1 MKRQQRVTYQA
12 ASWCLGYPDEELL
25 GRVPLIRAALAEFG
39 GLSGAFAGVLDRLA
53 SRPLAE
59 VQAGYV
65 QEFDL
70 SRRHALH
77 LSYWTDGDTRRRGEV
92 LARFKR
98 VYRDSGMLVN
108 TRGELPDY
116 LPMVL
121 EFAATV
127 DLGAGREL
135 LIQYRAS
142 LEMLRLALV
151 DDGLAHA
158 SILQAICGTLP
169 GTSPADRQEVM
180 KMAGLGP
187 PAERVGLEPYDP
199 RLLPM
204 QGRH

>member
-1 MKRQQRVTYQA
+1 MQRQRVTYLA

-25 GRVPLIRAALAEFG
+25 DRIPLVRSALAEFS
-39 GLSGAFAGVLDRLA
+39 GLGGAFADVLDGLG
-53 SRPLAE
+53 SVPLAE
-59 VQAGYV
+59 VQARYV

-70 SRRHALH
+70 SKRHALH

-92 LARFKR
+92 LTRFKQ

-108 TRGELPDY
+108 TGGELPDY

-127 DLGAGREL
+127 DLDAGRDL

-158 SILQAICGTLP
+158 GILQAICDTLP
-169 GTSPADRQEVM
+169 GASPADRQEVM

-187 PAERVGLEPYDP
+187 PAESVGLEPYDP

>member
-1 MKRQQRVTYQA
+1 MRQQRVTYQA
-12 ASWCLGYPDEELL
+12 ASWCLGYPDGELL
-25 GRVPLIRAALAEFG
+25 ARVPLIQAALAESG
-39 GLSGAFAGVLDRLA
+39 GLGSAFADVLDGLA
-53 SRPLAE
+53 STPLAE
-59 VQAGYV
+59 VQASYV

-70 SRRHALH
+70 SKRHALH

-127 DLGAGREL
+127 DFEAGRKL

-151 DDGLAHA
+151 DDGLPHA
-158 SILQAICGTLP
+158 GILRAVCGTLP
-169 GTSPADRQEVM
+169 GASPADRQEVM

-187 PAERVGLEPYDP
+187 PAESVGLEPYDP